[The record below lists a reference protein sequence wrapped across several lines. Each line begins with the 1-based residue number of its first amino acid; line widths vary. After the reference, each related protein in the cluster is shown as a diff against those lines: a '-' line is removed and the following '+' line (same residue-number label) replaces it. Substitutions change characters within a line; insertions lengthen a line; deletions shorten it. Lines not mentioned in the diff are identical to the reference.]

1 VRIRGLLLAASTSW
15 RPCLAA
21 SVRSPG
27 WPRTAI
33 GEYGEQAVSAM
44 SRPSQAA
51 ASRLPAPARVACS
64 MPKGSHHPCG
74 LYVGCAREGMVLF
87 GSSHRHPDAKATSA
101 ATVCMTDISKWR
113 HQRLPS
119 CLASSSEASAYPDER
134 QPGPM
139 LSRRV
144 ARPTSFGKPRGQGSG
159 TRARELMVSLDDV
172 YGC

>member
-1 VRIRGLLLAASTSW
+1 MRIRGLLLAASTSW

-101 ATVCMTDISKWR
+101 ATVCMKDISNGGPTLA
-113 HQRLPS
+113 QLPR
-119 CLASSSEASAYPDER
+119 EFIGGER
-134 QPGPM
+134 VP
-139 LSRRV
+139 RRTP
-144 ARPTSFGKPRGQGSG
+144 ARSHAFEKVRKTTWFGKPRGQGSG